1 MPILLLSM
9 SNIKEPWSNYV
20 IWWWSSVMLNTNGSA
35 FLCPVVVFQ
44 GIGEGNQ
51 EEMEERGEVMALPS
65 QKLK

>member
-1 MPILLLSM
+1 
-9 SNIKEPWSNYV
+9 
-20 IWWWSSVMLNTNGSA
+20 MLNTNGSA